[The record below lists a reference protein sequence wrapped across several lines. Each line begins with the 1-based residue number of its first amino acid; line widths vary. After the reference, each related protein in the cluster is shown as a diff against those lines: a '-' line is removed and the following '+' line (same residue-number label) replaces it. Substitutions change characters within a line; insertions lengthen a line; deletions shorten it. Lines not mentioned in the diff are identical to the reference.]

1 MNRGKYQDLGV
12 AASLRLLPS
21 NAVIFL
27 HDHVTIVSVERSS
40 LRVVDDRFFLVTR
53 REVGLFL
60 VRVDRHDDAESN
72 G

>member
-1 MNRGKYQDLGV
+1 MAKHQDLVV

-21 NAVIFL
+21 NGVILL
-27 HDHVTIVSVERSS
+27 HDHGTIVSVEISC

-60 VRVDRHDDAESN
+60 VCVDRHDDAESN